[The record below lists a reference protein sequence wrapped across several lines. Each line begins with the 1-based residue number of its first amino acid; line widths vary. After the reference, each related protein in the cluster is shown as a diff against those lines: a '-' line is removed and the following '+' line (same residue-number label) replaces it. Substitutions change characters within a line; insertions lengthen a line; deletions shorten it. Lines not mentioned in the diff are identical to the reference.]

1 MKKSKTG
8 FFRGL
13 VKGKGQAK
21 TQGREQAIEWW
32 NISRRSTANCNWCNK
47 EMNPGEGY
55 IVESGKLTSASSI
68 VRAVVGVTSPD
79 LIYENCLQ
87 KKMEGKMKNMEEDVV
102 DKLITLYDNSLRGEG
117 FITDSIQAKPVREI
131 GQSLFDSGG
140 KELMLTIHS
149 MFKEKRPF
157 VARNLEMVWDGI
169 GTWRG

>member
-1 MKKSKTG
+1 MSEMKLDG
-8 FFRGL
+8 
-13 VKGKGQAK
+13 
-21 TQGREQAIEWW
+21 I
-32 NISRRSTANCNWCNK
+32 I
-47 EMNPGEGY
+47 
-55 IVESGKLTSASSI
+55 
-68 VRAVVGVTSPD
+68 
-79 LIYENCLQ
+79 
-87 KKMEGKMKNMEEDVV
+87 
-102 DKLITLYDNSLRGEG
+102 DKLIALYDNSPRGEG